1 MVHLED
7 VPKPEPRSREVLV
20 KVQASSINIDDL
32 HVAEGTF
39 FGGLPIG
46 PNPSLAKPVI
56 SGTDLS
62 GIVEKIGPNITRFE
76 VRDMVFG
83 IHSPTKRN
91 RPWAEYCCTHEDYLM
106 PKPSYLT
113 H

>member
-1 MVHLED
+1 MKAITINRRPEIGGLSKVVQLAD

-46 PNPSLAKPVI
+46 PKPSSAKPVI
-56 SGTDLS
+56 LGTDLS
-62 GIVEKIGPNITRFE
+62 GIVEKIGG
-76 VRDMVFG
+76 V
-83 IHSPTKRN
+83 
-91 RPWAEYCCTHEDYLM
+91 
-106 PKPSYLT
+106 
-113 H
+113 